1 MDEINDKT
9 AETVGLVNHL
19 WLTVLSHAELKEQVQ
34 LNHVNHM
41 WDDDRPYWYLWLND
55 CLGVY
60 KMELQR
66 STTTKGYDWIAE
78 FTVKYYPSRTE
89 PSFKML
95 STLERLCRTSEMFH
109 SLPSYGEC
117 GCPCN
122 GLVHSEHQHKIPPE
136 QTTGAPDVRF
146 NEIIPARFFYAGS
159 MWIAFNSQ
167 SGSIIR
173 LQSQTSWK
181 TVIEKDFTLKDD
193 ADEIITMLKKG
204 KLDRDYPGYSIC
216 ELLYRRVVKSWSFIH
231 HYAFQDESSG
241 ETDGYIFYSDG
252 YNAKAES
259 SSAVKKMHIESELH
273 CSMHDKL
280 DPFPLGDSSMIMK
293 SANGES
299 SETFTVGQG
308 TA

>member
-1 MDEINDKT
+1 MDETNDKI

-19 WLTVLSHAELKEQVQ
+19 WLTSLSHAELQEQVQ

-41 WDDDRPYWYLWLND
+41 WEHDRPYWYLWFND
-55 CLGVY
+55 CIGVY

-66 STTTKGYDWIAE
+66 ATTTKGYDWIAE
-78 FTVKYYPSRTE
+78 FTVKYYPSPTE
-89 PSFKML
+89 PSFSGL
-95 STLERLCRTSEMFH
+95 STLEKICRTSEMFH

-136 QTTGAPDVRF
+136 QSTGAPDVSF
-146 NEIIPARFFYAGS
+146 NEIIPPGFFYVGS
-159 MWIAFNSQ
+159 LWIAFNSR

-181 TVIEKDFTLKDD
+181 TVIQKDFTLKDD
-193 ADEIITMLKKG
+193 AGEIITMLKKG
-204 KLDRDYPGYSIC
+204 DIDRDYPGFSIC
-216 ELLYRRVVKSWSFIH
+216 ELLYRRAVKSWFFIH
-231 HYAFQDESSG
+231 HYTFQNEFSR

-252 YNAKAES
+252 YSATAEPS
-259 SSAVKKMHIESELH
+259 SEVKKMHIQSELH

-280 DPFPLGDSSMIMK
+280 DPFSFEDSSMIMK
-293 SANGES
+293 IVHGERS
-299 SETFTVGQG
+299 KTVTAGQG